1 MSKKF
6 IGSFDGSLLEDVDSF
21 LKYYK
26 DTYLCVTY
34 PPQNLFNKWL
44 RVGYL
49 EKQGIVFIDE
59 ENDKNYIFYKNT
71 EATFEMKWPS
81 SKLIDKENSICFVCR
96 IPDRQWR
103 KGICRNNLLITPVI
117 DYVTK
122 NAILNNPVNQYTI
135 DLCFE
140 DQSERTILQSVELFK
155 KSNIV
160 GRRLNDDWGVTLPT
174 KASFKGFVLWYHLTP
189 CGIIHV
195 KSKTIVVHHHPMFQE
210 VSDFVRDYEGNKW
223 NLALN

>member
-103 KGICRNNLLITPVI
+103 QVGDALAVAAVQSLKRGEAGQWGQVGDAL
-117 DYVTK
+117 
-122 NAILNNPVNQYTI
+122 AIAAV
-135 DLCFE
+135 
-140 DQSERTILQSVELFK
+140 QSLKRAE
-155 KSNIV
+155 
-160 GRRLNDDWGVTLPT
+160 
-174 KASFKGFVLWYHLTP
+174 A
-189 CGIIHV
+189 
-195 KSKTIVVHHHPMFQE
+195 
-210 VSDFVRDYEGNKW
+210 
-223 NLALN
+223 